1 MNKQEKEVIQSQLD
15 DEKQALK
22 DLERQYQRAL
32 RDINERIRILQSE
45 DTPSRAYQASYQK
58 TLKAQVE
65 AILEKLHADEYDTM
79 SQYLSKSY
87 TSGYVGTMYTMG
99 KRSGVHVITPLDQK
113 AAAKAIV
120 TDSKLSTDLYA
131 ALGYDMDI
139 LKKRVREEITR
150 GIATS
155 LPYEQIARNISN
167 YTTLPLSN
175 ANRIVRTEGHRIQQ
189 ASADDARNAAKA
201 KGADVVKQWDASLDG
216 ATRPLH
222 RQLDGQIR
230 ETDEPFEAGGK
241 KVMYPGKF
249 GKPEQDCNCRCVA
262 LTRARWALDEKEL
275 ETLKER
281 AKFFDLDKT
290 ESFRE
295 YEEKYLKAS
304 KEMPESKGFIP
315 AKTIE
320 QAVGLAK
327 ESGIKYVYYDDM
339 PLETANLMN
348 QAVLTLP
355 EDIRPEFIGMS
366 KDVERISR
374 VKFSRSSKQYYGVSL
389 EVMDMYFGDGKYDF
403 DGGNM
408 VGISSYYKTTAK
420 ITKAKKQAQEAYV
433 KKYGH
438 KWFFN
443 EDGESTPF
451 HEMGHVYANKKG
463 LPKGFENDALKWAKE
478 SGCDMLKKPSEAWAE
493 AWAAYHTQKEELPD
507 YIKKYIQE
515 AKSASKVSNIKKNG
529 LYDYEEDGIIKK
541 RIEEFSKDLKDGRIN
556 TKISQQKQARHM
568 PGSKEYQRYTEQ
580 LSKRGDVPSY
590 FKEGLTVDDLTKM
603 VKGKLG
609 TGIIEIKN
617 DGSIQEFFDCD
628 EIIGY
633 WYDKSA
639 KEYVSTRRVQ
649 VKYALG
655 GGNIHIIPVEK
666 KGETR

>member
-1 MNKQEKEVIQSQLD
+1 MNKREKEVIQGQLEN
-15 DEKQALK
+15 EKAVLK
-22 DLERQYQRAL
+22 DLKRQYERAL
-32 RDINERIRILQSE
+32 RDIDNRIKLLQSDE
-45 DTPSRAYQASYQK
+45 LTQSRVYQIDYQK
-58 TLKAQVE
+58 ALKAQVE
-65 AILEKLHADEYDTM
+65 AILDKLQADEYDTIHK
-79 SQYLSKSY
+79 YLGDSY
-87 TSGYVGTMYTMG
+87 TDGYVGTMYAMG
-99 KRSGVHVITPLDQK
+99 GRDRGGIHVITPIDRN
-113 AAAKAIV
+113 AAVKAII
-120 TDSKLSTDLYA
+120 TDSKLSTNLYA
-131 ALGYDMDI
+131 ALGYDMDK
-139 LKKRVREEITR
+139 LKKSVREEITR

-155 LPYEQIARNISN
+155 LPYEQIARNIAN
-167 YTTLPLSN
+167 HTTVPLSN

-201 KGADVVKQWDASLDG
+201 AGADVVKQWDSSLDG

-222 RQLDGQIR
+222 RELDGQIR

-249 GKPEQDCNCRCVA
+249 GDPSQDCNCRCVA

-290 ESFRE
+290 KDFEE
-295 YEEKYLKAS
+295 YKKKYLEAAN
-304 KEMPESKGFIP
+304 ETPESKGYTP
-315 AKTIE
+315 AKTIKE
-320 QAVGLAK
+320 AAEFAK
-327 ESGIKYVYYDDM
+327 SSGVKYAYYDDM
-339 PLETANLMN
+339 PLDTANLMN
-348 QAVLTLP
+348 RALLTLP

-366 KDVERISR
+366 KDMERVSR

-420 ITKAKKQAQEAYV
+420 ITKAKAQAQEAYV
-433 KKYGH
+433 KKYGR

-463 LPKGFENDALKWAKE
+463 LPKGFEEDALRWCKE

-493 AWAAYHTQKEELPD
+493 AWAAYHTQKADLPD
-507 YIKKYIQE
+507 YIKRYIKD
-515 AKSASKVSNIKKNG
+515 ADTTSKAVKASKNSLLG
-529 LYDYEEDGIIKK
+529 YEEDGIIKK
-541 RIEEFSKDLKDGRIN
+541 RIEEFSKDLKAGRIN

-568 PGSKEYQRYTEQ
+568 LGSKEYQRYTEQ
-580 LSKRGDVPSY
+580 LSKRNSIPSH
-590 FKEGLTVDDLTKM
+590 FKEGMTVDDLNSM

-628 EIIGY
+628 DVVGY
-633 WYDKSA
+633 WYDNTTGK
-639 KEYVSTRRVQ
+639 YVATRRVQ
-649 VKYALG
+649 IKYALG
-655 GGNIHIIPVEK
+655 TGNIHIVPVKEV
-666 KGETR
+666 E